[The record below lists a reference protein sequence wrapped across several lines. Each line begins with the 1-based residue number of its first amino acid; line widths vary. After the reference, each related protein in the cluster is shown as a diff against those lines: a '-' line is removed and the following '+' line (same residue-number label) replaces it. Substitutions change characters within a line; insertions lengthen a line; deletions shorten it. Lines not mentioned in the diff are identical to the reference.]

1 MEEGKLKSRRSFI
14 KNSALLSAFTLAN
27 PILDLKDL
35 PLNKGL
41 QSFRISDQAAEG
53 VLSAGFAE
61 NDITPEPGMEQP
73 GGYGKSYHK
82 SIHDPCKVRAMVI
95 HDGKKRVA
103 IVGIDAIS
111 IPRQLTDSVRKQVT
125 EICGIA
131 PGAILLA
138 ASHTHSGGPLDG
150 TFPGEYDHADDLVKT
165 LAYERSTAVDM
176 KYYAHVEKQLVRS
189 ICEADKSRTEV
200 RLGVGKGF
208 ESTIAF
214 NRRFRMKNGVT
225 YTHPRQGNP
234 DILEVAGPIDPDV
247 GVIGVWNREG
257 KCIGCIVNYAC
268 HATCNPGGISANW
281 IYYMEQ
287 TIRGAMGTDCIVVF
301 LQGASGDVTQVDNM
315 NPYLNLAGE
324 ASTRFVGAKIGAEA
338 VKVLLSIPQGI
349 MPPVDAKIKI
359 IELERRK
366 PDPERV
372 KKCIEIVKKSPKE
385 VGETEWIFAKEIV
398 MLDAL
403 IKKEPKVLA
412 EIQVIQI
419 GPAVFVCNPAEFFC
433 QLGLDIKE
441 QSPFKYTFPVEL
453 ANGCIGYVPTEEAL
467 GPGGGG
473 YETRLTA
480 YSNLIPQAGN
490 IIVRK
495 SVELILHFNQGAEPE
510 FSKAPPFSGKPWDY
524 GNVKP
529 ELR

>member
-1 MEEGKLKSRRSFI
+1 MKEVKLKSRRSFI
-14 KNSALLSAFTLAN
+14 KKSALLSAFTLAN
-27 PILDLKDL
+27 PVFDLNDL
-35 PLNKGL
+35 LVSKNL
-41 QSFRISDQAAEG
+41 QSFRMSDQAADG
-53 VLSAGFAE
+53 IMSAGFAE
-61 NDITPEPGMEQP
+61 LDITPELGMEQP
-73 GGYGKSYHK
+73 GGYSKSYHRTV
-82 SIHDPCKVRAMVI
+82 HDPCKVRAVVI
-95 HDGKKRVA
+95 DDGKKRVA
-103 IVGIDAIS
+103 IVGVDAIS
-111 IPRQLTDSVRKQVT
+111 IPRQLTESVRKQVA
-125 EICGIA
+125 ERCGIG
-131 PGAILLA
+131 PEAILLG

-165 LAYERSTAVDM
+165 LAYEKSPAVDM
-176 KYYAHVEKQLVRS
+176 KYYVHVEKQLVES
-189 ICEADKSRTEV
+189 ICEADKSRVEV
-200 RLGVGKGF
+200 CMGVGKGF
-208 ESTIAF
+208 ENSVAF
-214 NRRFRMKNGVT
+214 NRRFKMKNGVT

-287 TIRGAMGTDCIVVF
+287 TIRGAMGPDCIVVF
-301 LQGASGDVTQVDNM
+301 LQGASGDVTQVDNL

-349 MPPVDAKIKI
+349 MAPVDAKVKM

-366 PDPERV
+366 LDPERV
-372 KKCIEIVKKSPKE
+372 KKCIEIVKKQPKE

-398 MLDAL
+398 MLDAI
-403 IKKEPKVLA
+403 IKKEPKVSA

-419 GPAVFVCNPAEFFC
+419 GPAVFVSNPAEFFC
-433 QLGLDIKE
+433 QLGLDIKK

-453 ANGCIGYVPTEEAL
+453 ANGCIGYVPTEAAF

-490 IIVRK
+490 KIVNT
-495 SVELILHFNQGAEPE
+495 SVELIKQLKPGTEPE
-510 FSKAPPFSGKPWDY
+510 FPKAPPLSGKPWDY

-529 ELR
+529 ELK